1 MPESDASL
9 AKSGAGP
16 PDWNVVV
23 TLPENTYREARR
35 LLAKWGKVRRTGYFN
50 VLALK
55 VPDAIRFLGEFVE
68 AVRETPGILNIV
80 SHVMP
85 AQAVFDFQTSAEFE
99 KLARQVVLGWIDRL
113 ANKRFHVRLHRR
125 GLKGVLSTPAE
136 ERFLD
141 EALLVAL
148 HAMGASGQIGFDD
161 PDAMIQIETIDG
173 RAGLSL
179 WTREDL
185 QKCDFLGWR

>member
-1 MPESDASL
+1 MPDPDASVPKPGGD
-9 AKSGAGP
+9 A
-16 PDWNVVV
+16 PDWNVIV
-23 TLPENTYREARR
+23 TLPENTYREARS

-50 VLALK
+50 VLAVK
-55 VPDAIRFLGEFVE
+55 VPDPSKFLDEFVE
-68 AVRETPGILNIV
+68 AVQEMPGIGNIV

-85 AQAVFDFQTSAEFE
+85 AQAVFDFRTAAEFE
-99 KLARQVVLGWIDRL
+99 ELARQVVLGWIGRL

-125 GLKGVLSTPAE
+125 GFKGALSTPLE

-141 EALLVAL
+141 EALLASL
-148 HAMGASGQIGFDD
+148 EGTGAPGRIEFDD

-179 WTREDL
+179 WTRDDL
-185 QKCDFLGWR
+185 QRCPFLGWR